1 MSLLVKVN
9 QSDNVAIAVQPL
21 TAGTEIEGLHI
32 NQDIPQAHK
41 VALADIPK
49 GSPVIRYGVILGY
62 AMNPIRRGDWINE
75 FMLELPTP
83 PSVDDME
90 YGKNIVTELPDPP
103 VTTFEGYVNSDGGY
117 AGTRNILGIST
128 TVQCVTGV
136 LNVAVKRM
144 KEELLPKYPNV
155 DDIVPINHAYGCGV
169 AINAPEAS
177 DIIRALERELK
188 KAGAKIHLHTAVQE
202 IVKKPVTDS
211 VNTLESEAALTESGY
226 DAGKSRKGKKLS
238 DIPQEKITGVILTD
252 GTFMEGDAV
261 IVATGGFSYQSTGST
276 GDGYRF
282 ARELGLK
289 VTDIAPSLV
298 PLKTKEDYVPKLQG
312 LSLKNT
318 GLTIKNGKK
327 VLYED
332 FGEMMFTHFGV
343 TGPMIL
349 SASAHIGAK
358 LAKAPNGE
366 LSAYLDLKPAL
377 TREQLDARILREF
390 EAGPNKQ
397 FKNVIG
403 VLFPSSLTPVMLELG
418 GIPAEKKIHD
428 ISREE
433 RQHFIDLIKAFP
445 FTITGMG
452 EFKEAIITRGGVS
465 VKEIN
470 PGTMEVKKISGL
482 YFAGEVLD
490 LDAVTGG
497 YNLQIAWSTAYLAA
511 QAIRY
516 CSLRSQ

>member
-1 MSLLVKVN
+1 MSKVLIIGGGAAGMMAGVFAARN
-9 QSDNVAIAVQPL
+9 HHEVHILEKNEKLGKKVFITGKGRCNVANACDTEELFPAVMSNPKFLYSGFYSFGPQDVMNFFEEAGVPLKVERGNRVFPQSD
-21 TAGTEIEGLHI
+21 H
-32 NQDIPQAHK
+32 
-41 VALADIPK
+41 
-49 GSPVIRYGVILGY
+49 S
-62 AMNPIRRGDWINE
+62 
-75 FMLELPTP
+75 
-83 PSVDDME
+83 
-90 YGKNIVTELPDPP
+90 
-103 VTTFEGYVNSDGGY
+103 
-117 AGTRNILGIST
+117 
-128 TVQCVTGV
+128 
-136 LNVAVKRM
+136 
-144 KEELLPKYPNV
+144 
-155 DDIVPINHAYGCGV
+155 
-169 AINAPEAS
+169 S

-188 KAGAKIHLHTAVQE
+188 KAGAKVHLHTTVKE
-202 IVKKPVTDS
+202 IVKKP
-211 VNTLESEAALTESGY
+211 EA
-226 DAGKSRKGKKLS
+226 
-238 DIPQEKITGVILTD
+238 EKITGVILED
-252 GTFMEGDAV
+252 GTFMEGDVV

-289 VTDIAPSLV
+289 VTDISPSLV
-298 PLKTKEDYVPKLQG
+298 PLKTKEDYIPKLQG

-358 LAKAPNGE
+358 LAKAENGE
-366 LSAYLDLKPAL
+366 LCAYLDLKPAL
-377 TREQLDARILREF
+377 TKEQLDARILREF
-390 EAGPNKQ
+390 EAGQNKQ

-433 RQHFIDLIKAFP
+433 RQHFVDLVKAFP

-452 EFKEAIITRGGVS
+452 EFKEAIITKGGVS

-470 PGTMEVKKISGL
+470 PGTMESKKISGL

-511 QAIRY
+511 QAI
-516 CSLRSQ
+516 Q

>member
-1 MSLLVKVN
+1 MSKVLIIGGGAAGMMAGVFAARN
-9 QSDNVAIAVQPL
+9 HHEVHILEKNEKLGKKVSITGKGRGNVTNACDTEELFPAMMSNPKFLYSSFYSFTPQDVMEFFEEAGVPLKVERGNRVFPQSD
-21 TAGTEIEGLHI
+21 H
-32 NQDIPQAHK
+32 
-41 VALADIPK
+41 
-49 GSPVIRYGVILGY
+49 S
-62 AMNPIRRGDWINE
+62 
-75 FMLELPTP
+75 
-83 PSVDDME
+83 
-90 YGKNIVTELPDPP
+90 
-103 VTTFEGYVNSDGGY
+103 
-117 AGTRNILGIST
+117 
-128 TVQCVTGV
+128 
-136 LNVAVKRM
+136 
-144 KEELLPKYPNV
+144 
-155 DDIVPINHAYGCGV
+155 
-169 AINAPEAS
+169 S

-188 KAGAKIHLHTAVQE
+188 KAGAKIHLHTAVKE
-202 IVKKPVTDS
+202 IVKESETDS
-211 VNTLESEAALTESGY
+211 V
-226 DAGKSRKGKKLS
+226 
-238 DIPQEKITGVILTD
+238 TGVILTD

-298 PLKTKEDYVPKLQG
+298 PLKTKEDYIPKLQG

-318 GLTIKNGKK
+318 GLIIKNGKK

-390 EAGPNKQ
+390 ETGPNKQ

-418 GIPAEKKIHD
+418 AIPADKKIHD

-433 RQHFIDLIKAFP
+433 RQHFINLIKAFP

-470 PGTMEVKKISGL
+470 PGTMESKKISGL

-511 QAIRY
+511 QAI
-516 CSLRSQ
+516 Q

>member
-1 MSLLVKVN
+1 MRKQAPLRYYKKDVIPTRQELLRSGAVSGVWINAKKHRKEHSMSKVLIIGGGAAGMMAGVFAARN
-9 QSDNVAIAVQPL
+9 HHEVHILEKNEKLGKKVFITGKGRCNVANACDTEELFPAVMSNPKFLYSGFYSFGPQDVMNFFEEAGVPLKVERGNRVFPQSD
-21 TAGTEIEGLHI
+21 H
-32 NQDIPQAHK
+32 
-41 VALADIPK
+41 
-49 GSPVIRYGVILGY
+49 S
-62 AMNPIRRGDWINE
+62 
-75 FMLELPTP
+75 
-83 PSVDDME
+83 
-90 YGKNIVTELPDPP
+90 
-103 VTTFEGYVNSDGGY
+103 
-117 AGTRNILGIST
+117 
-128 TVQCVTGV
+128 
-136 LNVAVKRM
+136 
-144 KEELLPKYPNV
+144 
-155 DDIVPINHAYGCGV
+155 
-169 AINAPEAS
+169 S

-188 KAGAKIHLHTAVQE
+188 KAGAKVHLHTTVKE
-202 IVKKPVTDS
+202 IVKKP
-211 VNTLESEAALTESGY
+211 EA
-226 DAGKSRKGKKLS
+226 
-238 DIPQEKITGVILTD
+238 EKVTGVILED

-289 VTDIAPSLV
+289 VTDISPSLV
-298 PLKTKEDYVPKLQG
+298 PLKTKEDYIPKLQG

-358 LAKAPNGE
+358 LAKAENGE
-366 LSAYLDLKPAL
+366 LCAYLDLKPAL
-377 TREQLDARILREF
+377 TKEQLDARILREF
-390 EAGPNKQ
+390 ETGQNKQ

-433 RQHFIDLIKAFP
+433 RQHFVDLVKAFP

-452 EFKEAIITRGGVS
+452 EFKEAIITKGGVS

-470 PGTMEVKKISGL
+470 PGTMESKKISGL

-511 QAIRY
+511 QAI
-516 CSLRSQ
+516 Q

>member
-1 MSLLVKVN
+1 MSKVLIIGGGAAGMMAGVFAARN
-9 QSDNVAIAVQPL
+9 HHEVHILEKNEKLGKKVFITGKGRCNVANACDTEELFPAVMSNPKFLYSGFYSFGPQDVMNFFEEAGVPLKIERGNRVFPQSD
-21 TAGTEIEGLHI
+21 H
-32 NQDIPQAHK
+32 
-41 VALADIPK
+41 
-49 GSPVIRYGVILGY
+49 S
-62 AMNPIRRGDWINE
+62 
-75 FMLELPTP
+75 
-83 PSVDDME
+83 
-90 YGKNIVTELPDPP
+90 
-103 VTTFEGYVNSDGGY
+103 
-117 AGTRNILGIST
+117 
-128 TVQCVTGV
+128 
-136 LNVAVKRM
+136 
-144 KEELLPKYPNV
+144 
-155 DDIVPINHAYGCGV
+155 
-169 AINAPEAS
+169 S

-188 KAGAKIHLHTAVQE
+188 KAGAVIHLHTAVKE
-202 IVKKPVTDS
+202 IVKESETDS
-211 VNTLESEAALTESGY
+211 ASENQSQNEFRNEAADQESAKAK
-226 DAGKSRKGKKLS
+226 DKAGKADNTVK
-238 DIPQEKITGVILTD
+238 EKITGVILED
-252 GTFMEGDAV
+252 GTFIKGDAV

-289 VTDIAPSLV
+289 VTDISPSLV
-298 PLKTKEDYVPKLQG
+298 PLKTKEDYIPKLQG

-377 TREQLDARILREF
+377 TKEQLDARILREF
-390 EAGPNKQ
+390 EAGQNKQ

-445 FTITGMG
+445 FTITGTG
-452 EFKEAIITRGGVS
+452 EFKEAIITKGGVS

-470 PGTMEVKKISGL
+470 PGTMESKKISGL
-482 YFAGEVLD
+482 YFTGEVLD

-511 QAIRY
+511 QAI
-516 CSLRSQ
+516 Q

>member
-1 MSLLVKVN
+1 MSKVLIIGGGAAGMMAGVFAARN
-9 QSDNVAIAVQPL
+9 HHEVHILEKNEKLGKKVFITGKGRCNVANACDTEELFPAVMSNPKFLYSGFYSFGPQDVMNFFEEAGVPLKVERGNRVFPQSD
-21 TAGTEIEGLHI
+21 H
-32 NQDIPQAHK
+32 
-41 VALADIPK
+41 
-49 GSPVIRYGVILGY
+49 S
-62 AMNPIRRGDWINE
+62 
-75 FMLELPTP
+75 
-83 PSVDDME
+83 
-90 YGKNIVTELPDPP
+90 
-103 VTTFEGYVNSDGGY
+103 
-117 AGTRNILGIST
+117 
-128 TVQCVTGV
+128 
-136 LNVAVKRM
+136 
-144 KEELLPKYPNV
+144 
-155 DDIVPINHAYGCGV
+155 
-169 AINAPEAS
+169 S

-188 KAGAKIHLHTAVQE
+188 KAGAKVHLHTTVKE
-202 IVKKPVTDS
+202 IVKKP
-211 VNTLESEAALTESGY
+211 EA
-226 DAGKSRKGKKLS
+226 
-238 DIPQEKITGVILTD
+238 EKVTGVILED
-252 GTFMEGDAV
+252 DTFMEGDAV

-289 VTDIAPSLV
+289 VTDISPSLV
-298 PLKTKEDYVPKLQG
+298 PLKTKEDYIPKLQG

-358 LAKAPNGE
+358 LAKAENGE
-366 LSAYLDLKPAL
+366 LCAYLDLKPAL
-377 TREQLDARILREF
+377 TKEQLDARILREF
-390 EAGPNKQ
+390 EAGQNKQ

-433 RQHFIDLIKAFP
+433 RQHFVDLVKAFP

-452 EFKEAIITRGGVS
+452 EFKEAIITKGGVS

-470 PGTMEVKKISGL
+470 PGTMESKKISGL
-482 YFAGEVLD
+482 YFAGEVL
-490 LDAVTGG
+490 TWM
-497 YNLQIAWSTAYLAA
+497 Q
-511 QAIRY
+511 
-516 CSLRSQ
+516 

>member
-1 MSLLVKVN
+1 MSKVLIIGGGAAGMMAGVFAARN
-9 QSDNVAIAVQPL
+9 HHEVHILEKNEKLGKKVFITGKGRCNVANACDTEELFPAVMSNPKFLYSGFYSFGPQDVMNFFEEAGVPLKVERGNRVFPQSD
-21 TAGTEIEGLHI
+21 H
-32 NQDIPQAHK
+32 
-41 VALADIPK
+41 
-49 GSPVIRYGVILGY
+49 S
-62 AMNPIRRGDWINE
+62 
-75 FMLELPTP
+75 
-83 PSVDDME
+83 
-90 YGKNIVTELPDPP
+90 
-103 VTTFEGYVNSDGGY
+103 
-117 AGTRNILGIST
+117 
-128 TVQCVTGV
+128 
-136 LNVAVKRM
+136 
-144 KEELLPKYPNV
+144 
-155 DDIVPINHAYGCGV
+155 
-169 AINAPEAS
+169 S

-188 KAGAKIHLHTAVQE
+188 KAGAKVHLHTTVKE
-202 IVKKPVTDS
+202 IVKKP
-211 VNTLESEAALTESGY
+211 EA
-226 DAGKSRKGKKLS
+226 
-238 DIPQEKITGVILTD
+238 EKVTGVILED

-289 VTDIAPSLV
+289 VTDISPSLV
-298 PLKTKEDYVPKLQG
+298 PLKTKEDYIPKLQG

-358 LAKAPNGE
+358 LEKAENGE
-366 LSAYLDLKPAL
+366 LCAYLDLKPAL
-377 TREQLDARILREF
+377 TKEQLDARILREF
-390 EAGPNKQ
+390 ETGQNKQ

-433 RQHFIDLIKAFP
+433 RQHFVDLVKAFP

-452 EFKEAIITRGGVS
+452 EFKEAIITKGGVS

-470 PGTMEVKKISGL
+470 PGTMESKKISGL

-511 QAIRY
+511 QAI
-516 CSLRSQ
+516 Q

>member
-1 MSLLVKVN
+1 MSKVLIIGGGAAGMMAGVFAARN
-9 QSDNVAIAVQPL
+9 HHEVHILEKNEKLGKKVFITGKGRCNVTNACDTEELFPAMMSNPKFLYSSFYSFTPQDVMEFFEEAGVPLKTERGNRVFPQSD
-21 TAGTEIEGLHI
+21 H
-32 NQDIPQAHK
+32 
-41 VALADIPK
+41 
-49 GSPVIRYGVILGY
+49 S
-62 AMNPIRRGDWINE
+62 
-75 FMLELPTP
+75 
-83 PSVDDME
+83 
-90 YGKNIVTELPDPP
+90 
-103 VTTFEGYVNSDGGY
+103 
-117 AGTRNILGIST
+117 
-128 TVQCVTGV
+128 
-136 LNVAVKRM
+136 
-144 KEELLPKYPNV
+144 
-155 DDIVPINHAYGCGV
+155 
-169 AINAPEAS
+169 S

-188 KAGAKIHLHTAVQE
+188 KAGAKIHLHTVVKE
-202 IVKKPVTDS
+202 IVK
-211 VNTLESEAALTESGY
+211 ESEIDSELE
-226 DAGKSRKGKKLS
+226 DKAGKADNKEK
-238 DIPQEKITGVILTD
+238 EKISGVIFED

-298 PLKTKEDYVPKLQG
+298 PLKTKEDYIPKLQG

-377 TREQLDARILREF
+377 TKEQLDARILREF

-470 PGTMEVKKISGL
+470 PGTMESKKISGL

-511 QAIRY
+511 QAI
-516 CSLRSQ
+516 Q

>member
-1 MSLLVKVN
+1 MSKVLIIGGGAAGMMAGVFAARN
-9 QSDNVAIAVQPL
+9 HHEVHILEKNEKLGKKVFITGKGRCNVANACDTEELFPAVMSNPKFLYSGFYSFGPQDVMNFFEEAGVPLKVERGNRVFPQSD
-21 TAGTEIEGLHI
+21 H
-32 NQDIPQAHK
+32 
-41 VALADIPK
+41 
-49 GSPVIRYGVILGY
+49 S
-62 AMNPIRRGDWINE
+62 
-75 FMLELPTP
+75 
-83 PSVDDME
+83 
-90 YGKNIVTELPDPP
+90 
-103 VTTFEGYVNSDGGY
+103 
-117 AGTRNILGIST
+117 
-128 TVQCVTGV
+128 
-136 LNVAVKRM
+136 
-144 KEELLPKYPNV
+144 
-155 DDIVPINHAYGCGV
+155 
-169 AINAPEAS
+169 S

-188 KAGAKIHLHTAVQE
+188 KAGAKVHLHTTVKE
-202 IVKKPVTDS
+202 IVKKP
-211 VNTLESEAALTESGY
+211 EA
-226 DAGKSRKGKKLS
+226 
-238 DIPQEKITGVILTD
+238 EKVTGVILED

-261 IVATGGFSYQSTGST
+261 IVATGGFSYQSTGSI

-289 VTDIAPSLV
+289 VTDISPSLV
-298 PLKTKEDYVPKLQG
+298 PLKTKEDYIPKLQG

-358 LAKAPNGE
+358 LAKAENGE
-366 LSAYLDLKPAL
+366 LCAYLDLKPAL
-377 TREQLDARILREF
+377 TKEQLDARILREF
-390 EAGPNKQ
+390 ETGQNKQ

-433 RQHFIDLIKAFP
+433 RQHFVDLVKAFP

-452 EFKEAIITRGGVS
+452 EFKEAIITKGGVS

-470 PGTMEVKKISGL
+470 PGTMESKKISGL

-511 QAIRY
+511 QAI
-516 CSLRSQ
+516 Q